1 MNVFFFF
8 FSFLF
13 SLFFYLAVSFLKK
26 KTSFLGSME
35 NSLRINWS
43 FKSFVLLL
51 VLFCFGTSS
60 LKPVVTTCLEEVLK

>member
-1 MNVFFFF
+1 MFFFF

-26 KTSFLGSME
+26 KKTSFLGSME
-35 NSLRINWS
+35 DSLRINWS

-51 VLFCFGTSS
+51 VLFFFGTSS